1 MPKSE
6 PWGVDLS
13 VAGEQ
18 SDEQGDLT
26 FGWTER
32 ERESVVYRH
41 GHGASGE

>member
-13 VAGEQ
+13 VAGEP
-18 SDEQGDLT
+18 SDEWGDLT

-32 ERESVVYRH
+32 EREGVVYGH
-41 GHGASGE
+41 GHGGSGD